1 MRISPRI
8 DLAPGDRKFIN
19 AAASSLALEQ
29 EAARLALERSSN
41 QAVRTFASEV
51 VARNKSAGAE
61 LASLAERKAASDAL
75 GMSPQHAEI
84 LTSLAG
90 TKGVA
95 FDRAFAVQLG
105 LQAPED
111 LVITFNRIARESSDG
126 DMRAYAEKLLPS
138 LRTHQREAVQMA
150 RAAGAP
156 RHRVQAA
163 QDLLPPD
170 PARDAAKDAAK
181 DAAQRE
187 GSTRSDESR

>member
-1 MRISPRI
+1 MRISPRLS
-8 DLAPGDRKFIN
+8 DLAPGDRKFIT
-19 AAASSLALEQ
+19 AAASSLALEE
-29 EAARLALERSSN
+29 EAARLALERSNN
-41 QAVRTFASEV
+41 QAVRTFAGGV
-51 VARNKSAGAE
+51 VARNKNAGAE
-61 LASLAERKAASDAL
+61 LASLAARKDASDAVAL
-75 GMSPQHAEI
+75 SPQHAEI
-84 LTSLAG
+84 LAGLAS

-126 DMRAYAEKLLPS
+126 DMRAYAERLLPV
-138 LRTHQREAVQMA
+138 LRSHQREAVQMA

-170 PARDAAKDAAK
+170 PVKDAAK
-181 DAAQRE
+181 SEEKR
-187 GSTRSDESR
+187 